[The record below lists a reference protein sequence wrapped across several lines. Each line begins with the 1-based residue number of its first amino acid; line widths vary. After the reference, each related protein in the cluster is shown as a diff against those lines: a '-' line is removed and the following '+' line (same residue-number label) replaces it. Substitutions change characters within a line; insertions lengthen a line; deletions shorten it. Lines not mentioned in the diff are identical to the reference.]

1 MNKVPPHNIE
11 AEMSVLGASMIGGS
25 KTFNV
30 ISGLLDELDFYRHAN
45 SQVYT
50 AICELEK
57 TKTAIDLVTVSSWLT
72 DNNLIDEVGG
82 IGYLM
87 QVIDFVPTTSNI
99 EYYANIVKQHSDRRL
114 VITEAMSVIDQ
125 AYDPTCD
132 SAEVVNE
139 FMSNCM
145 KVASGHQKKPYS
157 HIDEEVEQVIN
168 EINDRKDNQ
177 KISGISSGWR
187 SLDDVVGGW
196 RKGELV
202 VLGARPSMG
211 KSALALAFIR
221 NAVKQKQVSL
231 FISIEMSAAMTT
243 HRLLSM
249 ETSIDLRRMSN
260 SVLNAQ
266 EKHMVR
272 VARASLYDEPLYISS
287 TNPTSLN
294 DIKAKC
300 LKLKQKEG
308 LDLVIIDYLQM
319 IETKGFNRVQE
330 VGQLSRGLK
339 QIARE
344 MMIPVIVL
352 SSLSRASEKRDD
364 KRPVMS
370 DLRESG
376 DIESDADVALMLYR
390 PSYYNSVQ
398 PEPDQPDDIEIIVR
412 KNRNGPIGS
421 VTLQYIP
428 CTGQFHELEYGGL

>member
-1 MNKVPPHNIE
+1 
-11 AEMSVLGASMIGGS
+11 MSVLGASIIGGS

-30 ISGLLDELDFYRHAN
+30 ISGLLDESDFYRLAN
-45 SQVYT
+45 SQVYI

-72 DNNLIDEVGG
+72 DNSLLDQVGG
-82 IGYLM
+82 IAYLM
-87 QVIDFVPTTSNI
+87 QVADFVPTTSNI

-114 VITEAMSVIDQ
+114 VITEAMKAIDE
-125 AYDPTCD
+125 AYDPTSD
-132 SAEVVNE
+132 SAEVVNQ
-139 FMSNCM
+139 FTSNVM

-157 HIDEEVEQVIN
+157 HIDEEIEFVIN
-168 EINDRKDNQ
+168 EIDERQGNQ
-177 KISGISSGWR
+177 QISGISSGWR
-187 SLDDVVGGW
+187 SLDEVVGGW
-196 RKGELV
+196 RKGELI

-211 KSALALAFIR
+211 KSALALAITR
-221 NAVKQKQVSL
+221 NSARKGNVSL
-231 FISIEMSAAMTT
+231 FISIEMSGAMTT

-249 ETSIDLRRMSN
+249 ETGIDLKRMQN

-266 EKHMVR
+266 EKHLVR
-272 VARASLYDEPLYISS
+272 GARATLYDEPLYISS
-287 TNPTSLN
+287 TNPTALN

-308 LDLVIIDYLQM
+308 LDLVVIDYLQM
-319 IETKGFNRVQE
+319 IETKGMNRVQE

-339 QIARE
+339 QVARE

-364 KRPVMS
+364 KRPIMS

-376 DIESDADVALMLYR
+376 DIESDADVGLFLYR
-390 PSYYNSVQ
+390 PSYYNSVM
-398 PEPDQPDDIEIIVR
+398 PEPDQPDEIEVIVR

-421 VTLQYIP
+421 VTLQYLP

>member
-1 MNKVPPHNIE
+1 M
-11 AEMSVLGASMIGGS
+11 
-25 KTFNV
+25 
-30 ISGLLDELDFYRHAN
+30 
-45 SQVYT
+45 
-50 AICELEK
+50 
-57 TKTAIDLVTVSSWLT
+57 
-72 DNNLIDEVGG
+72 
-82 IGYLM
+82 
-87 QVIDFVPTTSNI
+87 
-99 EYYANIVKQHSDRRL
+99 
-114 VITEAMSVIDQ
+114 
-125 AYDPTCD
+125 
-132 SAEVVNE
+132 
-139 FMSNCM
+139 
-145 KVASGHQKKPYS
+145 
-157 HIDEEVEQVIN
+157 
-168 EINDRKDNQ
+168 
-177 KISGISSGWR
+177 
-187 SLDDVVGGW
+187 
-196 RKGELV
+196 
-202 VLGARPSMG
+202 
-211 KSALALAFIR
+211 R
-221 NAVKQKQVSL
+221 NAVRQKQVSL
-231 FISIEMSAAMTT
+231 FVSIEMSAAMTT

-308 LDLVIIDYLQM
+308 LDLVVIDYLQM

-398 PEPDQPDDIEIIVR
+398 PDPDQPDEIEIIVR